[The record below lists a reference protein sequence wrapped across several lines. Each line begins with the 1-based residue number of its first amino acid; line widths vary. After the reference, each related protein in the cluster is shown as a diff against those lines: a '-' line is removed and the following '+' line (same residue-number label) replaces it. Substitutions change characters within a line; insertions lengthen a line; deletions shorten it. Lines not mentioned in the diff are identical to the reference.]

1 MASSHNITQQLH
13 RYTAQLNCSNLKL
26 AKEAA
31 AASFKDIALLRANVD
46 RTFAS
51 TYNARDGAVTMR
63 ASSTSD
69 SSAPLPPMEKE
80 YERDKEGTRMTR
92 PAGAY
97 EEDFN
102 GDALQDPFERS
113 LVILETDALLHHY
126 KQNFSEQS
134 VPSDRR
140 HSMGDW
146 SVFRAAR
153 GDADSTSSS
162 ASMALPRTLP
172 FVPIGDAAPDGMKEQ
187 EIFSFLD
194 KYSDRLADM
203 VQQKVAAKEKE
214 RTASR

>member
-1 MASSHNITQQLH
+1 MHRDCSHNTTQQLH
-13 RYTAQLNCSNLKL
+13 RCTIRLRYSNLKL

-31 AASFKDIALLRANVD
+31 AASFKDLALLRANVD
-46 RTFAS
+46 RTIAS
-51 TYNARDGAVTMR
+51 TYSARDGTVTMR
-63 ASSTSD
+63 TASTSD
-69 SSAPLPPMEKE
+69 SSAPLPPMDRE
-80 YERDKEGTRMTR
+80 YEGEGTDMTR
-92 PAGAY
+92 PAGAN

-102 GDALQDPFERS
+102 GDAFQDPFERS

-134 VPSDRR
+134 VPSDAR

-153 GDADSTSSS
+153 GDADFTST
-162 ASMALPRTLP
+162 SMALPRTLP
-172 FVPIGDAAPDGMKEQ
+172 FVPIDDAVPDGMKEQ

-203 VQQKVAAKEKE
+203 VQQKVAAKERE